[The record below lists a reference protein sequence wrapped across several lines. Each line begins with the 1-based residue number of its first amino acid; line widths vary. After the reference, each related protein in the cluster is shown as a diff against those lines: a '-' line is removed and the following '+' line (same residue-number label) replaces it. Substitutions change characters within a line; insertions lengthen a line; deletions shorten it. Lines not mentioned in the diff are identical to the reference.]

1 MNKSKFEAL
10 VKLLDDTDPQ
20 VALQVEQELLGLGT
34 AGIGLLEEA
43 WENASDVLIQAR
55 LEELIAQIQREHH
68 TRALYEWR
76 MNGGKDLT
84 EGWLKLTQIKYPTLN
99 EQKYQNEI
107 KKLVSK
113 IWLQLSPG
121 MNDLEKLCVIN
132 RQLYNVEKYTGNFKE
147 PEKVENNFLGQL
159 MDTKKGNSLAM
170 SAFYYIVCAEL
181 DLPLQ
186 VVNFRGY
193 YALRYIS
200 RTSHF
205 YIDAYNKGMFFTPQQ
220 VEDFLAKLKADT
232 NVNSY
237 KPLSNI
243 YILIHLTESIARALD
258 EAGKAAPA
266 AVYRQL
272 LEDIAIRFSDRQ
284 GPDMEEE

>member
-1 MNKSKFEAL
+1 MERNTFDAL
-10 VKLLDDTDPQ
+10 VKLLDDTDPR
-20 VALQVEQELLGLGT
+20 VAQHVEAELMSLGT
-34 AGIGLLEEA
+34 AGIALLEEA
-43 WENASDVLIQAR
+43 WESTRDEQIQKR
-55 LEELIAQIQREHH
+55 LEELIARIQTEHSTRE
-68 TRALYEWR
+68 LYQWR
-76 MNGGKDLT
+76 LDGGRDLT
-84 EGWLKLTQIKYPTLN
+84 EGWLKLTQIRYPTLN

-132 RQLYNVEKYTGNFKE
+132 RQLYNVEKYIGNFKE
-147 PEKVENNFLGQL
+147 PEKIENAFLGQL
-159 MDTKKGNSLAM
+159 MDTRKGNSLSM

-181 DLPLQ
+181 DIPLQ

-232 NVNSY
+232 NVNTY

-243 YILIHLTESIARALD
+243 YILIHLIQNLIQNLD
-258 EAGKAAPA
+258 EQERTEDAE
-266 AVYRQL
+266 VYRQL
-272 LEDIAIRFSDRQ
+272 LKDIDIQWDKTD
-284 GPDMEEE
+284 GLDL